1 MWIKWLEECRTLTE
15 LQTRLGLSSKSAALK
30 WAEKH
35 VPLETEFQD
44 RIIKYLNKTFPD
56 AEVWKQANGVY
67 SSLNGL
73 PDVAMLYRGQYYA
86 FEVKRPFVGKVTAIQ
101 RITIRRL
108 KKAGGKVYVVI
119 YVSDVEKIIRALN
132 LV

>member
-1 MWIKWLEECRTLTE
+1 M
-15 LQTRLGLSSKSAALK
+15 
-30 WAEKH
+30 
-35 VPLETEFQD
+35 
-44 RIIKYLNKTFPD
+44 
-56 AEVWKQANGVY
+56 
-67 SSLNGL
+67 NGL

-132 LV
+132 LI

>member
-119 YVSDVEKIIRALN
+119 YVSDVENVAKSSE
-132 LV
+132 